1 MANVSH
7 TRGDIATHPDA
18 QEMRDRYAR
27 MLGGRDVA
35 LVDGPVFLLGL
46 YCAASPWIVH
56 YTTSQPALVAHNL
69 IVGIAI
75 GLLALGFTRAPE
87 RMYGLSWAM
96 CAMGVWMIIAPWIV
110 GSSPDAGVV
119 WNNIVIGAL
128 ALILGWSAPARRRR
142 APRSPRARPQNR
154 SGEPTRRTDPETG
167 PGRTAKAGRSASAE
181 RPVACPAATVAAG
194 ARHLPRT
201 P

>member
-7 TRGDIATHPDA
+7 GRSDITSHPDVT
-18 QEMRDRYAR
+18 EMRERYAR

-56 YTTSQPALVAHNL
+56 YAASQPALTTHNL
-69 IVGIAI
+69 IMGIAI

-96 CAMGVWMIIAPWIV
+96 CAMGVWLIIAPWIV
-110 GSSPDAGVV
+110 GSSPDKGVII
-119 WNNIVIGAL
+119 NNIVIGAI
-128 ALILGWSAPARRRR
+128 ALCLGLLCAVTTARR
-142 APRSPRARPQNR
+142 
-154 SGEPTRRTDPETG
+154 
-167 PGRTAKAGRSASAE
+167 
-181 RPVACPAATVAAG
+181 
-194 ARHLPRT
+194 T
-201 P
+201 PMT

>member
-7 TRGDIATHPDA
+7 PRGDITSHPDA
-18 QEMRDRYAR
+18 PEMQARYAR

-46 YCAASPWIVH
+46 YCAVSPWILH
-56 YTTSQPALVAHNL
+56 FTTSQPSLVAHNL

-96 CAMGVWMIIAPWIV
+96 CAIGVWMIISPWIV
-110 GSSPDAGVV
+110 GSSPDAGVI
-119 WNNIVIGAL
+119 WNNIIIGAL
-128 ALILGWSAPARRRR
+128 ALVLGMVCAGTAARSAPRK
-142 APRSPRARPQNR
+142 P
-154 SGEPTRRTDPETG
+154 
-167 PGRTAKAGRSASAE
+167 
-181 RPVACPAATVAAG
+181 
-194 ARHLPRT
+194 
-201 P
+201 